1 MFQRDISP
9 GQRTL
14 SRAPKANR
22 AIEETDSAVTVKR
35 SADDKFRVQSPSG
48 FYTLQSIDHVS
59 RGNA

>member
-35 SADDKFRVQSPSG
+35 SADDKFRALLAKAYVILTS
-48 FYTLQSIDHVS
+48 
-59 RGNA
+59 